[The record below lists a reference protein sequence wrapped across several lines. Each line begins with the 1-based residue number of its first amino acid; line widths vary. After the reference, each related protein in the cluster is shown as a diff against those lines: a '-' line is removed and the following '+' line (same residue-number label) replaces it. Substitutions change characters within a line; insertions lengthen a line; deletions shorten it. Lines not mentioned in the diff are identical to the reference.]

1 MLFKK
6 PELKDVFI
14 LPPMAGLRQPP
25 NLRNL
30 LCRSSLFQLNR
41 GNRFLR
47 NSHREAPGWK
57 KCGKGSTTCCPFAL
71 PATRE
76 ITGLVRGFKH
86 TIKDPVN
93 CQTSNVVYYWKCK
106 KDNCKDFPKC
116 EYIGL
121 STRPFRNR
129 LAEHK
134 QYIRSKNLDK
144 SSGYH
149 FNKAGHNLSHLAGL
163 VLEHVKSDDQFVL
176 RAREYLYIQK
186 FDSYRNGLNME
197 P

>member
-1 MLFKK
+1 M
-6 PELKDVFI
+6 
-14 LPPMAGLRQPP
+14 
-25 NLRNL
+25 
-30 LCRSSLFQLNR
+30 NR

-76 ITGLVRGFKH
+76 ITGLVTGFKH